1 MRSSGIDPVINTELR
16 MRLVAAL
23 YGVSNTSF
31 KDLRAA
37 LEISDPHLSKNLK
50 ILEEADYIILV
61 KFRKGRRWE
70 TRITLTETGEA
81 RYLSYRKELL
91 AILNP

>member
-1 MRSSGIDPVINTELR
+1 MRGSGIDPVINTELR

-31 KDLRAA
+31 EDLRSA
-37 LEISDPHLSKNLK
+37 LKITAPHLSKNLK
-50 ILEEADYIILV
+50 VLEESDYVLLM
-61 KFRKGRRWE
+61 KLRKGRRWE

-81 RYLSYRKELL
+81 RYLSFRAELL
-91 AILNP
+91 SILNP